1 MGKTFHKRTGLLII
15 GLCSIFFGLYS
26 LYQDFSPFFKSG
38 HEGELELIFSLVDTL
53 IAFCFIILGLSLYY
67 IGKYWRKSFIH
78 LTSLCVSISLIF
90 LTSAIV
96 LYPIHS
102 NAHEIVDSTQPS
114 IDYLVIN
121 SLDVRFDNL
130 TEIYYGEN
138 LTLELYE
145 NVESEK
151 YNVNSLT
158 VNQLDNMAQVLGY
171 SDKMYEDKF
180 IITQYVVSTI
190 YNQLAVLSPRILE
203 APMTLNLIINR
214 IDPPL
219 VRNLEPSLIK
229 STYTVNQ
236 RAYFTVILPSVSQI
250 RVVTIG
256 NVSDEDVNSIW
267 LNTGLDKS
275 NSLEHKRRV
284 VDIALSMILREL
296 NNPNVETSSF
306 PVPTVFAIIP
316 ENIRFFFSY
325 DFLNPSISK
334 RVLEVGRIR
343 SDCENGI
350 LISEKVC
357 SGIRATE
364 YEKFIA
370 SIGNLAQRGDIGL
383 SFNVSKTLEPINTI
397 EKFERE
403 VKEVSSLWRVSLII
417 AVFFFFLA
425 FFLYSY
431 HFRLSKKEMIGW
443 HVPYYVSK
451 LNLISFVS
459 VFILILVAKLIL
471 SSGRFVELISYM
483 LAGDSNQILP
493 KEVFFSLPAYQ
504 VTIDIMSQIVTLSLC
519 YLIFSVILFGFF
531 YFMLKKSVDIS

>member
-1 MGKTFHKRTGLLII
+1 MGKSFHKRTSLLII
-15 GLCSIFFGLYS
+15 GLCLIFFGLYS

-38 HEGELELIFSLVDTL
+38 HGGELELIFSLIDTL
-53 IAFCFIILGLSLYY
+53 IAFCFIIIGLSLYY
-67 IGKYWRKSFIH
+67 VGKYWRKSLIH
-78 LTSLCVSISLIF
+78 LTNLCVSISLIL

-102 NAHEIVDSTQPS
+102 NANEIADTTQPS
-114 IDYLVIN
+114 IDYLVVN

-151 YNVNSLT
+151 YNINSLT
-158 VNQLDNMAQVLGY
+158 VNQLDSMAQVLGY
-171 SDKMYEDKF
+171 SDKTYKDKL

-214 IDPPL
+214 IDSPL
-219 VRNLEPSLIK
+219 IRNLEPSLIQ

-275 NSLEHKRRV
+275 NSLEHKRKV

-325 DFLNPSISK
+325 DFLNSNISK

-343 SDCENGI
+343 SDC
-350 LISEKVC
+350 ISGSLTNVQVC

-364 YEKFIA
+364 YENFIL
-370 SIGNLAQRGDIGL
+370 SIGNLAQRGDVGL

-403 VKEVSSLWRVSLII
+403 VKEVSSLWRVSLIA
-417 AVFFFFLA
+417 AVFFFLLSFL
-425 FFLYSY
+425 LYLY
-431 HFRLSKKEMIGW
+431 HFRLSKKEVVGW
-443 HVPYYVSK
+443 YVPYYISK

-471 SSGRFVELISYM
+471 SSGRFVGLISYM
-483 LAGDSNQILP
+483 LAGDSNQILQ

-504 VTIDIMSQIVTLSLC
+504 VTVDIMSQIVTLSLC

-531 YFMLKKSVDIS
+531 YFMLKKSVEIS